1 MCMWLAAFYFH
12 VLTIRV
18 HIGSTLFQP
27 LMREACYKTAY
38 NIDERKIACH
48 EHEAVEQREECS
60 RMQRQRERDSVRNC
74 ALQRRRSEERERRAK
89 RRAMLYVPG
98 ERRTTVHRLQK

>member
-1 MCMWLAAFYFH
+1 
-12 VLTIRV
+12 
-18 HIGSTLFQP
+18 
-27 LMREACYKTAY
+27 MREACCKTAY
-38 NIDERKIACH
+38 NIDERKIAYH
-48 EHEAVEQREECS
+48 EHEAVEQRKECS

-98 ERRTTVHRLQK
+98 ERKTTVHRLRK